1 MATNNTTEIS
11 IENATNPIT
20 KAPFGSKYAGK
31 FAIMRPSIKDKLT
44 ISLKDAAAMS
54 AYGISNPEQ
63 MLSEGIKLLS
73 YIVNFVETTATA
85 PVPEWFD
92 LTKMYEEEDEEAI
105 LAVWN
110 EIQAFLDTFRVKPPV
125 AA

>member
-1 MATNNTTEIS
+1 MNSTEFS
-11 IENATNPIT
+11 IENVTNPIT

-31 FAIMRPSIKDKLT
+31 FAIKRPSIKDKLA
-44 ISLKDAAAMS
+44 ISLQDAAEMS
-54 AYGISNPEQ
+54 AYGISNPYQ

-73 YIVNFVETTATA
+73 YIVKFVEVTAAT

-92 LTKMYEEEDEEAI
+92 LTKMYEDDDEEAI

-110 EIQAFLDTFRVKPPV
+110 EIQAFLDTFRVKQP
-125 AA
+125 ATA

>member
-1 MATNNTTEIS
+1 MTTQNTTEFS
-11 IENATNPIT
+11 IENAICPIT

-73 YIVNFVETTATA
+73 YIVNFVEVSATA

-92 LTKMYEEEDEEAI
+92 LTKMYEDEDEEAI

-110 EIQAFLDTFRVKPPV
+110 EIKAFLESFRIKPPV